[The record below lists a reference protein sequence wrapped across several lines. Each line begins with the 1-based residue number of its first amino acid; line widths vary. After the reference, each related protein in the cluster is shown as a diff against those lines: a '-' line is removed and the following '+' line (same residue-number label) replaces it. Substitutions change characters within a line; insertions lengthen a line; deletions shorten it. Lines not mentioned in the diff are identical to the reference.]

1 MNMKERVLV
10 VGANGFIGTH
20 LVNELIAN
28 KIPVT
33 ALLKNNA
40 STNNLKKIGCYNILQ
55 SNNLN
60 DSSLIRQLQ
69 VSKPKYIINCLWET
83 TKDDRMLA
91 LKNTQL
97 LTELLELSSQINCE
111 NFINLGT
118 YQEYGLYRE
127 DIVETSKSEP
137 ETDLGKLKYAQ
148 SLILFQ
154 IAKSLNLKACHLRLA
169 EVYSIDKPE
178 KFIYNLLIKEVANGL
193 NKKFSFPI
201 EKKDYIFVT
210 DVCRAIIFLI
220 KSNAEGIFNV
230 GSGKSFLSKDLMS
243 MILQQYASNIVIDHT
258 ENNKSQ
264 DFSLNID
271 KIFNASGWKP
281 NISIWDGITMLLQ
294 EEKFKNPATFSNFT
308 KTIRSF
314 YK

>member
-1 MNMKERVLV
+1 MKERVLV

-83 TKDDRMLA
+83 SKEDRILS

-97 LTELLELSSQINCE
+97 LTELLKLTSQINCE

-127 DIVETSKSEP
+127 DIVETSKTEP

-154 IAKSLNLKACHLRLA
+154 IAKSLNIKACHLRLA
-169 EVYSIDKPE
+169 EV
-178 KFIYNLLIKEVANGL
+178 
-193 NKKFSFPI
+193 
-201 EKKDYIFVT
+201 
-210 DVCRAIIFLI
+210 
-220 KSNAEGIFNV
+220 
-230 GSGKSFLSKDLMS
+230 
-243 MILQQYASNIVIDHT
+243 
-258 ENNKSQ
+258 
-264 DFSLNID
+264 
-271 KIFNASGWKP
+271 
-281 NISIWDGITMLLQ
+281 
-294 EEKFKNPATFSNFT
+294 
-308 KTIRSF
+308 
-314 YK
+314 

>member
-83 TKDDRMLA
+83 TKDDKILS

-127 DIVETSKSEP
+127 DIVETSKTEP
-137 ETDLGKLKYAQ
+137 KTDLGKLKYAQ
-148 SLILFQ
+148 SLTLFE
-154 IAKSLNLKACHLRLA
+154 IAKSLDLKVCHLRLS

-178 KFIYNLLIKEVANGL
+178 GFIYNLLIKEVANGL
-193 NKKFSFPI
+193 NKKFSFPV

-210 DVCRAIIFLI
+210 DICRAIIFLM
-220 KSNAEGIFNV
+220 KSNAEGIFNI
-230 GSGKSFLSKDLMS
+230 GSGQSFVSKDLMN
-243 MILQQYASNIVIDHT
+243 MIVQQYASDIVIEHT
-258 ENNKSQ
+258 KNNENQ

-271 KIFNASGWKP
+271 KVFNTIGWKP

-294 EEKFKNPATFSNFT
+294 EEKFKNPATFDTFA